1 MLISFEGLPGAGK
14 TTQAALLANRL
25 RADGYSVAYLPD
37 LVDLKTD
44 VAGEQL
50 VDLFASSGDPFL
62 RHGDVLID
70 TFLAAAVRAHLIAVH
85 IEPAVQSHDVVIED
99 RGAHTMYSYSLAS
112 LLQHHEIASADAIAW
127 LTSFSSLTG
136 PAADYAVWLR
146 PPVEI
151 AIQRWS
157 SRESCAPNGEQRGYL
172 AHVDRAYGE
181 LALRDPTLIRIDI
194 DRHDPSE
201 AHDMVYG
208 QLRSRIGA
216 PTEIHPNHP

>member
-14 TTQAALLANRL
+14 TTQAALLASRL

-44 VAGEQL
+44 AAGQQL

-62 RHGDVLID
+62 RHEDVLID
-70 TFLAAAVRAHLIAVH
+70 TFLAAAVRAHLVAVH
-85 IEPAVQSHDVVIED
+85 IEPAAQSHDVVIED

-112 LLQHHEIASADAIAW
+112 LMQHHKIAAADAIAW

-157 SRESCAPNGEQRGYL
+157 SRESCVPNGEQRGYL
-172 AHVDRAYGE
+172 AHVDHAYSE
-181 LALRDPTLIRIDI
+181 LALRDPTLIPIDI
-194 DRHDPSE
+194 DRHDPTE
-201 AHDMVYG
+201 THDMVFG
-208 QLRSRIGA
+208 RLRGGISA
-216 PTEIHPNHP
+216 STKVSNHP

>member
-14 TTQAALLANRL
+14 ITQAALLTNRL

-44 VAGEQL
+44 VAGQQL
-50 VDLFASSGDPFL
+50 VNLFASSGDPFL

-85 IEPAVQSHDVVIED
+85 IKPVAQSHDFVIED

-112 LLQHHEIASADAIAW
+112 LMRHHDIAAADAVAW

-136 PAADYAVWLR
+136 PAADCAVWLR

-157 SRESCAPNGEQRGYL
+157 ARESCLPNGEQRGYL

-181 LALRDPTLIRIDI
+181 LTLRDPTLIRIDI

-201 AHDMVYG
+201 THDMVYDR
-208 QLRSRIGA
+208 LRSGIRA
-216 PTEIHPNHP
+216 STKLSNRP